1 MKYYGGMIS
10 PNILILAQIKE
21 EEPELYLEILK
32 ELQKKFDNNTVD
44 LKQGECNDRRG
55 TSSN

>member
-1 MKYYGGMIS
+1 MIS

-32 ELQKKFDNNTVD
+32 ELQKKFDDNIVD
-44 LKQGECNDRRG
+44 LKQGECND
-55 TSSN
+55 

>member
-21 EEPELYLEILK
+21 EDPELYLEILK
-32 ELQKKFDNNTVD
+32 ELQKKFDDNIVD